1 MTKSVKQVGILG
13 VGSYLPS
20 KILTNHD
27 LEKMVDTSD
36 EWIVQR
42 TGIRTR
48 HIAAPE
54 QATSDM
60 ALIAARRALE
70 DAGVAPADL
79 DLIIVATATPDYGV
93 YPSTACLVQDRL
105 WATHAAAFDLSAGC
119 TGFVYGVS
127 VAAQMIA
134 SGVYK
139 KALVIGA
146 ETLSRI
152 LNWEDRNT
160 CVLFGD
166 GAGAAV
172 LGEVEEGYGILG
184 LDLGSDGAG
193 SIHLMQPSGG
203 SRKPASHETVDAK
216 EHTVHMNGN
225 EVFKFAVK
233 IMGKTAKKS
242 LEQAGLTNEDIDMLV
257 PHQANIRI
265 IQSAA
270 KHFKMP
276 MDKVWV
282 NIDKYSNTSAAC
294 IPIALTEMQ
303 DQHAMKKGDNLLL
316 VAFGAGLTWGSIV
329 LKWCK

>member
-1 MTKSVKQVGILG
+1 MTKAVKQVGILG

-172 LGEVEEGYGILG
+172 LGEK
-184 LDLGSDGAG
+184 A
-193 SIHLMQPSGG
+193 
-203 SRKPASHETVDAK
+203 TV
-216 EHTVHMNGN
+216 
-225 EVFKFAVK
+225 F
-233 IMGKTAKKS
+233 
-242 LEQAGLTNEDIDMLV
+242 
-257 PHQANIRI
+257 
-265 IQSAA
+265 
-270 KHFKMP
+270 
-276 MDKVWV
+276 W
-282 NIDKYSNTSAAC
+282 
-294 IPIALTEMQ
+294 ALTLAVTAQEAFTLCSPQ
-303 DQHAMKKGDNLLL
+303 AAAENLP
-316 VAFGAGLTWGSIV
+316 ATKPLTPKNIPYI
-329 LKWCK
+329 